1 MTAGNHAIKPSKT
14 KKVSLDKLTKS
25 EPEAI
30 LNLHKKND
38 IIIRKL
44 DKGNAVVRLDIR
56 SYNDEANIKI
66 NDSNIYKQLYFD
78 PTVLHTEKVKLEI
91 NTLKTERTLLE
102 KKNTN
107 T

>member
-38 IIIRKL
+38 IINR
-44 DKGNAVVRLDIR
+44 
-56 SYNDEANIKI
+56 KI